1 MNNALIGHTGFVG
14 QTLKKQFSFTEYYN
28 SSNIEDIQ
36 QKSFKYVVCA
46 GAPGAK
52 WLANK
57 YPEDDS
63 SSIDTLINSIS
74 KVDCEIFIL
83 LSTVDVF
90 ESPVSVSEND
100 IPIKENLST
109 YGSNRLRLENFVK
122 DKFKHHLIVRLPG
135 LVGPSLKKNIIF
147 DFLNNNNLEQI
158 DSRSLFQFYPMVN
171 LWPDIKRAIDNN
183 LSLVHLTS
191 EPISVKELA
200 SSCFGIEFSNEV
212 NDNYPNYNFLT
223 IHEKIYKSSIL
234 NYQYSAKD
242 SILAIRA
249 YIQSEPKSKNL

>member
-14 QTLKKQFSFTEYYN
+14 QTLKKQFLFNEYFN

-46 GAPGAK
+46 GAPGVK

-57 YPEDDS
+57 HPEDDT
-63 SSIDTLINSIS
+63 SSIDSLINSIS
-74 KVDCEIFIL
+74 QIDCELFIL

-90 ESPVSVSEND
+90 ESPINVSEND
-100 IPIKENLST
+100 TPIKENLAA

-122 DKFKHHLIVRLPG
+122 KHFKNHLIVRLPG
-135 LVGPSLKKNIIF
+135 LVGPSLKKNVIF
-147 DFLNNNNLEQI
+147 DFLNNNNLKQI

-171 LWPDIKRAIDNN
+171 LWPDIKIAIDNN
-183 LSLVHLTS
+183 LSLIHLTS

-200 SSCFGIEFSNEV
+200 SSCFGIEFNNEI
-212 NDNYPNYNFLT
+212 NDNYPNYNFIT
-223 IHEKIYKSSIL
+223 AHSKMYDSSTL
-234 NYQYSAKD
+234 NYQYSIKD

-249 YIQSEPKSKNL
+249 YIQSEPKSKSL